1 MRAYPVWQKP
11 HILFNDN
18 SIFLEH
24 YFLPIE
30 DKLRYFFH
38 SFLCPP
44 PFYFFLFYFTFLRL
58 GPGEFFQTWK
68 DSSQRFLGKSYFKLK
83 GTVSAV
89 AKNSFNNCS
98 QKQTQKAPHFSLFII
113 HLKVCA
119 NLHNQSVCRLPPC
132 QVKLNK
138 ILIEGQK
145 YLQGHSNIFA
155 QFKRFTSCRILA
167 FSFLANSM
175 QLKNKT
181 TTLDFIA
188 VF

>member
-1 MRAYPVWQKP
+1 MAEATYSIQWQL
-11 HILFNDN
+11 HIFRTLLPSNWRQIK
-18 SIFLEH
+18 IFSS
-24 YFLPIE
+24 FLPV
-30 DKLRYFFH
+30 
-38 SFLCPP
+38 PP

-89 AKNSFNNCS
+89 AKNSFNNCNR
-98 QKQTQKAPHFSLFII
+98 KQLQKALHFSLFII

-119 NLHNQSVCRLPPC
+119 KLHNQSVCRLPPC

-145 YLQGHSNIFA
+145 YLQVIAIFLPSSKDLHPVEYWH
-155 QFKRFTSCRILA
+155 FPS
-167 FSFLANSM
+167 
-175 QLKNKT
+175 
-181 TTLDFIA
+181 
-188 VF
+188 